1 MQERQV
7 NRQQYFN
14 ELALSSEKYF
24 VPYITRFKKLS
35 KDMRVLEIGCGDGG
49 NLVPF
54 AKMECSV
61 LGVDMSPSRIE
72 TARKCFAELGLQGD
86 FIAADI
92 FTVKEL
98 EHQFDLII
106 CHDVLEHIPDKMTFV
121 NNLKKYTKPD
131 GVVFMSFP
139 AWQMPFGGHQQ
150 ICHSK
155 LLSHLPFYHILPRPL
170 YKAILK
176 IGGEPQDI
184 IAELMNIKSTR
195 CPIEKF
201 ERIVRVQQLQVM
213 DRRFYFINPHYEV
226 KFHLK
231 PRRLTPLIGCIPW
244 LRNFFTTSC
253 FYILDPNPVTKQ
265 ESQIGH

>member
-121 NNLKKYTKPD
+121 NNLKKYTKPG

-150 ICHSK
+150 ICKSRI
-155 LLSHLPFYHILPRPL
+155 LSHLPFIHLLPNIL
-170 YKAILK
+170 YKSILN
-176 IGGEPQDI
+176 IFGENKDCINELLGIKKTRLSIEAFESLLKKGEIQI
-184 IAELMNIKSTR
+184 IDK
-195 CPIEKF
+195 
-201 ERIVRVQQLQVM
+201 QL
-213 DRRFYFINPHYEV
+213 YFINPHYEI
-226 KFHLK
+226 KFRLR
-231 PRRLTPLIGCIPW
+231 PRKLYYFISKTPYI
-244 LRNFFTTSC
+244 RNFFTTSC
-253 FYILDPNPVTKQ
+253 FYIL
-265 ESQIGH
+265 SF